1 MWIQETPEGVIFKV
15 IVQPRGSKNEIVG
28 LQGDALKIR
37 LTAPPVKGAANKM
50 CIEFLAKSLKVRK
63 SDVKIV
69 RGQGSR
75 AKKVLVRSATRKKI
89 EPLLTPYIFSIPS
102 QRCGRQNQRNCSSPH
117 SGSPG
122 SVQ

>member
-37 LTAPPVKGAANKM
+37 LTAPPVEGAANKM

-63 SDVKIV
+63 SDVEIV
-69 RGQGSR
+69 RGQRSR
-75 AKKVLVRSATRKKI
+75 TKKMLVRSARRKKI
-89 EPLLTPYIFSIPS
+89 ESLLKA
-102 QRCGRQNQRNCSSPH
+102 
-117 SGSPG
+117 
-122 SVQ
+122 